1 MGMQIAILYL
11 LAGTVF
17 GYFLDR
23 VVTSVDEQDKFTWD
37 ESLYAIT
44 LWPLLLVIFIRAYVR
59 GFLESFR
66 ED

>member
-1 MGMQIAILYL
+1 MQIVILYL
-11 LAGTVF
+11 LIGTVL
-17 GYFLDR
+17 GYLLDR

-37 ESLYAIT
+37 ESLWAIT
-44 LWPLLLVIFIRAYVR
+44 LWPLLLVVFIHAYVR

>member
-11 LAGTVF
+11 LAGTIF
-17 GYFLDR
+17 GYLLDR
-23 VVTSVDEQDKFTWD
+23 VVTSVDERDKFTWD
-37 ESLYAIT
+37 ESVYAIT